1 MNVRDDLVRVIDGLL
16 SDDPHVALVA
26 FRRLAVDE
34 LPWLEQRAV
43 AVARC
48 SGWNWATIGRM
59 LGMSRQGSRKRFDA
73 ATWRADRTLSSSTTG
88 RKRSSRVSQKI
99 GGVSATTTRSPGEH
113 RWAAAPPGHS
123 AARPPG
129 RRARPTLAP
138 STQLRRQPAMSLRL
152 PRLPRPVP
160 TTPAL
165 HGSRTP
171 LKGLELADDRPPA
184 GHVPAGHPKA
194 VRRGGDDATTSRSPG
209 EHRPAAASA

>member
-1 MNVRDDLVRVIDGLL
+1 MSRSWPSVDWLSTNCHGSSNGPSQLPGVRAG
-16 SDDPHVALVA
+16 
-26 FRRLAVDE
+26 
-34 LPWLEQRAV
+34 
-43 AVARC
+43 
-48 SGWNWATIGRM
+48 IGRPSAACWACP
-59 LGMSRQGSRKRFDA
+59 GRAPESGSTRR
-73 ATWRADRTLSSSTTG
+73 TSRADRTLSSSNTG